1 MITVTDIHK
10 WFGSQA
16 VLSGMEFSIKKGN
29 IVGLLGPNGSGK
41 TTMIRLL
48 NGVIQPEQGTIEING
63 FNPMIDGNVIRQ
75 MSGIVTEGAGL
86 YHEMSGEDNLI
97 FFSEIYGVRK
107 IRERVDELLK
117 EFDLYDHRQKK
128 VGTYSTGMKKR
139 LALAKALLHKP
150 KILFLDE
157 PTNGLDPDGIRDVM
171 GYLTK
176 LNKNDETTIII
187 CSHVLQQLEDICHS
201 YVFMEKGRVLAEGT
215 KQQLEND
222 FLTDVTLRI
231 ETGLKVKDITYLGYP
246 VRRINETNILF
257 TLPSK
262 REISPLLRE
271 ILNETWIHSTTI
283 ENVSLESIYFEVR
296 RRTHE

>member
-1 MITVTDIHK
+1 MITVTNIHK
-10 WFGSQA
+10 QFGSQS
-16 VLSGMEFSIKKGN
+16 VLTGMNFSIKKGS

-48 NGVIQPEQGTIEING
+48 NGVIRPEQGTIDING
-63 FNPMIDGNVIRQ
+63 FNPMTDGNVIRQ

-97 FFSEIYGVRK
+97 FFSEIYEVK
-107 IRERVDELLK
+107 KVRERVAELLK
-117 EFDLYDHRQKK
+117 EFDLFDHRHKK

-139 LALAKALLHKP
+139 LALAKALLHRP
-150 KILFLDE
+150 KLLFLDE

-171 GYLTK
+171 GYLTR
-176 LNKNDETTIII
+176 LNQHEQTTIII

-201 YVFMEKGRVLAEGT
+201 YVFMENGRVLAEGT
-215 KQQLEND
+215 RQQLEKE
-222 FLTDVTLRI
+222 FVTDIMLKV
-231 ETGLKVKDITYLGYP
+231 ETGLQVSDPSYVGHPVKRL
-246 VRRINETNILF
+246 NETTLLF

-262 REISPLLRE
+262 GDISPLLQE
-271 ILNETWIHSTTI
+271 ILKETWIHSTSI

-296 RRTHE
+296 RKRHE

>member
-1 MITVTDIHK
+1 MITVTNVHK
-10 WFGSQA
+10 RFGSQS
-16 VLSGMEFSIKKGN
+16 VLSGMNFSVGKGN

-48 NGVIQPEQGTIEING
+48 NGVIKPEQGTMEING
-63 FNPMIDGNVIRQ
+63 FSPATDGNVIRQ

-86 YHEMSGEDNLI
+86 YHEMSGTDNLL

-107 IRERVDELLK
+107 GRERVDELLK
-117 EFDLYDHRQKK
+117 EFDLYDHRHKK

-157 PTNGLDPDGIRDVM
+157 PTNGLDPDGIRDVL
-171 GYLTK
+171 GYLAR
-176 LNKNDETTIII
+176 LNKNEQTTIII

-201 YVFMEKGRVLAEGT
+201 YVFMEEGRVLAAGT
-215 KQQLEND
+215 RQQLDDD
-222 FLTDVTLRI
+222 FLTNVMLRV
-231 ETGLKVKDITYLGYP
+231 ETGLKLDDTSYFGHP
-246 VRRINETNILF
+246 VERIGETSLLF
-257 TLPSK
+257 TLSSK
-262 REISPLLRE
+262 GEISPLLRE
-271 ILNETWIHSTTI
+271 ILKETWIHSTII

-296 RRTHE
+296 RRNNE

>member
-1 MITVTDIHK
+1 MITVTNIHK
-10 WFGSQA
+10 QFGSQS
-16 VLSGMEFSIKKGN
+16 VLTGMNFSIQKGG

-48 NGVIQPEQGTIEING
+48 NGVIRPEQGTIDING
-63 FNPMIDGNVIRQ
+63 FNPMTDWNVIRQ

-97 FFSEIYGVRK
+97 FFSEIYEVK
-107 IRERVDELLK
+107 KVRERVVELLK
-117 EFDLYDHRQKK
+117 EFDLFDHRHKK

-139 LALAKALLHKP
+139 LALAKALLHRP
-150 KILFLDE
+150 KLLFLDE

-171 GYLTK
+171 GYLTR
-176 LNKNDETTIII
+176 LNQHEQTTIII

-201 YVFMEKGRVLAEGT
+201 YVFMENGRVLAEGT
-215 KQQLEND
+215 RQQLEKEFVID
-222 FLTDVTLRI
+222 IMLKV
-231 ETGLKVKDITYLGYP
+231 ETGLQVSDPSYVGHPVKRL
-246 VRRINETNILF
+246 NETTLLF

-262 REISPLLRE
+262 RDISPLLRE
-271 ILNETWIHSTTI
+271 ILKETWIHSTSI

-296 RRTHE
+296 RKKHE

>member
-1 MITVTDIHK
+1 
-10 WFGSQA
+10 
-16 VLSGMEFSIKKGN
+16 MEFSIKKGN

-63 FNPMIDGNVIRQ
+63 FNPTIDGNVIRQ

-107 IRERVDELLK
+107 IRERVDELLN

-231 ETGLKVKDITYLGYP
+231 ETGLKVKDTTYLGYP
-246 VRRINETNILF
+246 VRRIDETNILF

-262 REISPLLRE
+262 SEISPLLRE
-271 ILNETWIHSTTI
+271 ILKETWIHSTTI